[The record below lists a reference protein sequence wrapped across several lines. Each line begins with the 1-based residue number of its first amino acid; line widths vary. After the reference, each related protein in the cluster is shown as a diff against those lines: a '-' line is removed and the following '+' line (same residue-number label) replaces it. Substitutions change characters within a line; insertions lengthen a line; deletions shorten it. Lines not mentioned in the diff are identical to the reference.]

1 MVKCVMYSS
10 TNVHNDPE
18 RLVKDPAP
26 GASTA
31 QCSVTVTTT
40 RYKKL
45 LQIQKSS
52 KSSFIFTFSEANRF
66 RLRTASLYE
75 GLKSEM
81 MGHLETA
88 VFCFF
93 LRSNQS
99 CFEYSDLTVLLWFEP
114 IIDRSLLFG
123 VQIYC

>member
-1 MVKCVMYSS
+1 MYSS

-31 QCSVTVTTT
+31 QCSVTVATT

-52 KSSFIFTFSEANRF
+52 KSSKFWDSVEKT
-66 RLRTASLYE
+66 L
-75 GLKSEM
+75 
-81 MGHLETA
+81 
-88 VFCFF
+88 
-93 LRSNQS
+93 
-99 CFEYSDLTVLLWFEP
+99 
-114 IIDRSLLFG
+114 
-123 VQIYC
+123 IYIQWSK

>member
-1 MVKCVMYSS
+1 MYSS

-45 LQIQKSS
+45 LQIQK
-52 KSSFIFTFSEANRF
+52 KTQNQ
-66 RLRTASLYE
+66 AS
-75 GLKSEM
+75 
-81 MGHLETA
+81 
-88 VFCFF
+88 
-93 LRSNQS
+93 
-99 CFEYSDLTVLLWFEP
+99 
-114 IIDRSLLFG
+114 FG
-123 VQIYC
+123 VRLKQL